1 MGNRIALWDNLK
13 FFLVTCV
20 VIGHFADQFTN
31 VSKIYDSIFLFIYS
45 FHIPLFIFI
54 AGLMFKNRNI
64 TAKAI
69 FYISIGFSYKIV
81 SAIVERLLGTVKV
94 EFFLLWDGGLSWFM
108 FALAAYIVILKIIEK
123 QNKEYILVFSIV
135 LACFVGYDPGIGDFL
150 YLSRIIIF
158 FPFFLSGV
166 LLQNFDIV
174 SFKDKNFK
182 YKFLAG
188 LIVLVWLGLCIY
200 EVDRVY
206 GLRYLFTGRNPFFP
220 RIMSYAPL
228 VRLASYIISFS
239 MGFSLVMLMPNRRM
253 FLITDMG
260 KNSINVYFWHMHI
273 YYILNKVFNIS
284 NVFNYGVSGKLAFL
298 LMAVLLSMILSH
310 KIFSFP
316 IRQIREQIFFNK
328 KAS

>member
-1 MGNRIALWDNLK
+1 M
-13 FFLVTCV
+13 
-20 VIGHFADQFTN
+20 IGHFADQFTGLSN
-31 VSKIYDSIFLFIYS
+31 VYDSIFLFIYS

-54 AGLMFKNRNI
+54 AGLMFKNKNI

-69 FYISIGFSYKIV
+69 FYISIGFAYKIV

-123 QNKEYILVFSIV
+123 QNKEYILMFSIV

-174 SFKDKNFK
+174 GLKAKESK

-188 LIVLVWLGLCIY
+188 LIIVIWLGLCVFELDIFY
-200 EVDRVY
+200 R
-206 GLRYLFTGRNPFFP
+206 LRYLFTGRNPFFP
-220 RIMSYAPL
+220 QIMSYAPL
-228 VRLASYIISFS
+228 ARLASYTISFG
-239 MGFSLVMLMPNRRM
+239 MCFALIMLMPNRRM
-253 FLITDMG
+253 FVITDMG
-260 KNSINVYFWHMHI
+260 ENSINVYFWHMHI

-328 KAS
+328 EAS

>member
-1 MGNRIALWDNLK
+1 M
-13 FFLVTCV
+13 
-20 VIGHFADQFTN
+20 
-31 VSKIYDSIFLFIYS
+31 
-45 FHIPLFIFI
+45 
-54 AGLMFKNRNI
+54 
-64 TAKAI
+64 
-69 FYISIGFSYKIV
+69 
-81 SAIVERLLGTVKV
+81 
-94 EFFLLWDGGLSWFM
+94 
-108 FALAAYIVILKIIEK
+108 
-123 QNKEYILVFSIV
+123 
-135 LACFVGYDPGIGDFL
+135 
-150 YLSRIIIF
+150 
-158 FPFFLSGV
+158 SGV

-239 MGFSLVMLMPNRRM
+239 IGFSLVILMPNRRM

-298 LMAVLLSMILSH
+298 LMAVLLSIVLSH
-310 KIFSFP
+310 NIFNFP
-316 IRQIREQIFFNK
+316 IKQIREQIFLNRK
-328 KAS
+328 TS